1 MLFKFKEKM
10 MVVCCGELRRKLKI
24 RFKERIFKI
33 KIIAK
38 CKESKIKFKITNK
51 IKFKERRSILRSK
64 RVNKRSE
71 RKSKFEIKF

>member
-1 MLFKFKEKM
+1 MFLKFKEKM

-33 KIIAK
+33 KIVAK

-51 IKFKERRSILRSK
+51 IKFKERRSK
-64 RVNKRSE
+64 RVNIRSK
-71 RKSKFEIKF
+71 RKSKFEIKY